1 MLPENSAHARVA
13 SGAYFVQQHAVL
25 IKRGA
30 AGVSS
35 LSGEASGARRS
46 AMVAIAAVGELVA
59 GGDGSAVM
67 VTISF
72 FEREEEREEAVFFWI
87 LLKVSHVNS
96 LTKKTGVLS
105 TVGSYFCVVLHHEI
119 PLVLRIVFILAGNF
133 T

>member
-46 AMVAIAAVGELVA
+46 AMAAIAAVGELVA
-59 GGDGSAVM
+59 GGDRSAVM
-67 VTISF
+67 VTKSF
-72 FEREEEREEAVFFWI
+72 FVGERREGSGVFF
-87 LLKVSHVNS
+87 
-96 LTKKTGVLS
+96 G
-105 TVGSYFCVVLHHEI
+105 YF
-119 PLVLRIVFILAGNF
+119 
-133 T
+133 